1 MGNTLTPN
9 IVQPVNYNC
18 PVCSKSGAIPNI
30 AGRFFIINEKEC
42 ECNGC
47 GSKFPKSQFYKTVIN
62 DAVSCK

>member
-30 AGRFFIINEKEC
+30 AGRFFIINEKE
-42 ECNGC
+42 NML
-47 GSKFPKSQFYKTVIN
+47 
-62 DAVSCK
+62 